1 MTLIFH
7 MTSVKCVESA
17 YFPSNQDDL
26 QDVTDH
32 PQVRW

>member
-7 MTSVKCVESA
+7 MISVKCVESA
-17 YFPSNQDDL
+17 YFPSNQYDL